1 MIEKIQGEYPER
13 TLLDIELAKVYFEL
27 LVTLA
32 RDEPG
37 QTITY
42 GNLVREAKLQHPDN
56 EFLEAAIATNIGR
69 RLDAVRQFTRSKK
82 LPDLTALAVNQST
95 GDNGIGFKR
104 AFDGESVREEISK
117 FDWGSVRVSFDD
129 FISKEILAVK
139 AREEKRKRTKKISES
154 EARDILWKFYTN
166 RKEDFSNGE
175 LMRHKEAIIK
185 LIMKGIPPDDAV
197 AQSLS

>member
-1 MIEKIQGEYPER
+1 MTEQIPGEYPER

-27 LVTLA
+27 LVALA

-42 GNLVREAKLQHPDN
+42 GNLVRKAKLQHPDN

-69 RLDAVRQFTRSKK
+69 RLDAVRQFTRSKQ
-82 LPDLTALAVNQST
+82 LPDLTALAVNQTT

-104 AFDGESVREEISK
+104 AFDGESVRQEISK

-129 FISKEILAVK
+129 FISKEILAVQARRKKK
-139 AREEKRKRTKKISES
+139 ATQENFRI
-154 EARDILWKFYTN
+154 
-166 RKEDFSNGE
+166 
-175 LMRHKEAIIK
+175 
-185 LIMKGIPPDDAV
+185 
-197 AQSLS
+197 